1 MHVATAN
8 YQQQAR
14 RRANP
19 RIDGRAQERY
29 DRTNQTRHYQL
40 EVVDSHASLLLTLL
54 CSSSKLKKKGK
65 KKHQGE
71 SKVRE
76 VRREESGTT
85 ERLSFLE
92 AR

>member
-54 CSSSKLKKKGK
+54 CSSLSEKKGK

>member
-1 MHVATAN
+1 MHVAAAN
-8 YQQQAR
+8 DEQQAR
-14 RRANP
+14 CRAYP

-54 CSSSKLKKKGK
+54 CSSLSEKKGK